1 MVRSIL
7 EVNVEVWNGRLNK
20 RNVHDLERLQ
30 VKCLR
35 IILRKKYTSYEL
47 ALKQLKLE
55 TLEERRK
62 KLCLNFVTKAAKN
75 HPDLYPA
82 KEIPRNTRL
91 GAKRPLAIPKFKT
104 EKHKNSGKV
113 YLARLYND
121 NLQTIS
127 EAKTLPEKVTVKKRG
142 KCGNCERCKMP
153 NCGVCKFCKDMKLF
167 GGKNKLKQSC
177 IHRKCLI

>member
-30 VKCLR
+30 AKCLR

-62 KLCLNFVTKAAKN
+62 KLCLNFVTKAAK
-75 HPDLYPA
+75 
-82 KEIPRNTRL
+82 
-91 GAKRPLAIPKFKT
+91 
-104 EKHKNSGKV
+104 
-113 YLARLYND
+113 
-121 NLQTIS
+121 
-127 EAKTLPEKVTVKKRG
+127 
-142 KCGNCERCKMP
+142 
-153 NCGVCKFCKDMKLF
+153 
-167 GGKNKLKQSC
+167 
-177 IHRKCLI
+177 